1 MEGAIII
8 FEKSKITGK
17 IIPKMEKTEYF
28 HVIIISAHINMI

>member
-17 IIPKMEKTEYF
+17 IIPKMEKTE
-28 HVIIISAHINMI
+28 